1 MRGAE
6 TNVLLRLV
14 LLDDEDQAR
23 TVERLVKRLASQGE
37 TLYVTSIVLC
47 ELCWVLR
54 RGYGRTRTE
63 IADAVE
69 QLLASHLV
77 IAEHSDECRGAA
89 KLYREGRGDFAD
101 YLIGLIHQS
110 AGCRDTV
117 TFDRALRPAAGF
129 TLLN

>member
-1 MRGAE
+1 MRGVD

-23 TVERLVKRLASQGE
+23 TVERLVKRLSKQSE
-37 TLYVTSIVLC
+37 PLYVASIVLC
-47 ELCWVLR
+47 EFCWVLR
-54 RGYGRTRTE
+54 SGYGRTRTE
-63 IADAVE
+63 IAGAVE
-69 QLLASHLV
+69 QLLASDLV
-77 IAEHSDECRGAA
+77 IAEHPDECRGAA
-89 KLYREGRGDFAD
+89 NLYREGRGDFAD
-101 YLIGLIHQS
+101 CLIGLIHQS